1 MNREVPG
8 VISNVYNS
16 ESPRSSTADSSSDSE
31 NASSSEKEFSVQGTN
46 FNQGQLKLTISAK
59 QKSSSSSSVGYD
71 EELGSRLK
79 EVDSVFVDTG
89 QSCRTNPEQYVRK
102 SSKMDL
108 NTADCH
114 QDTKESKFDASGSSR
129 NHEENSSEGFQ
140 NTFHQ
145 FLQSSNS
152 NEGIQLSEE
161 GRTSKNK
168 NVQGS
173 KEKLSSSCYVLL
185 DKDSSPMKRHYK
197 KFASK
202 TDARHA
208 VGNFDKI
215 REKTK
220 SLASKKRKISL
231 FNKEKEDDISQSEQE
246 QNEMCISE
254 SAGQDSHDNI
264 FEKMNNALSNISSE
278 GENKLQ
284 KKRKTPKTSKSKL
297 SIQNSDLE
305 KESESPC
312 EINASRLA
320 ADVAGNEFIFRN
332 TRSGDESD
340 AMSDRTRPG
349 SVHDQQESFARL
361 DNMQSNVSPDS
372 GISLADSPVGNESPG
387 SGTLSDIACVSS
399 KVSVGGY
406 TCDPCYVQTS
416 EKNNS
421 AETTSC
427 GLTTAYEIG
436 DTVNDE
442 AAVNSQKSY
451 SKHDKELEMDPLHC
465 DSLVVNTNLGDNIL
479 GCCSSSDTSSH
490 SPSPK
495 KKSVGRVPKRAEFLR
510 RHKSSTLLTTGKM
523 PVQIDDTNNKDD
535 KPFSVPLIPGPSLQ
549 ERLAECPDRVLS
561 EGEQQKSKKRKY
573 IRRKQPNDKVLQK
586 AFDVYEFHEGD
597 KPIKKRSVGR
607 PPGRGRGKISASGR
621 GPGRPPGKLKR
632 GPGRPPKVVTSHV
645 VKRGPGRPKGSLN
658 KKTILARAGA
668 VFSSCV
674 NTSQSSSIA
683 LHTNKNDSTREESD
697 LVLPDNILDNLSQ
710 IDANSDLINLSDISP
725 SKSSES
731 SLSEAQNNYLQNL
744 SDISPAKSTS
754 SVDSSTFSFKPP
766 IVQMHATSPIPEQ
779 KPPEKRKVGRP
790 RKRPLKPLD
799 SEDSDRPVNVP
810 NLLYEG
816 KETEDREL
824 VSIIESVQSS
834 ISSQF
839 QNPSIST
846 LDEMPESSIEDEL
859 NSIEPSFDPVPSVHH
874 EHSSGLKLKQGP
886 KIRKPKLHV
895 MMRKHGNLKSKRGR
909 KKKYTVT
916 PTESLGSKFTSKYGA
931 FSSKFRLLSPRSFG
945 FTSKP
950 NVLTPS
956 ILDSDPEDDMGNKN
970 FLHRMKQQQKQK
982 KRKEKLINFR
992 SKHRNIVDPRFLTDM
1007 EYVIDNFHL
1016 LAISRPEETFIRVK
1030 PGEVPLPSIFKLTK
1044 INVKPKKKDTRH
1056 PFEIEK
1062 VKRLKTSRRDFAFQI
1077 MEKKSKMKSFHR
1089 KMFSLKE
1096 KKFSAPWDYSD
1107 DNLDLQQYVP
1117 NVPPKKRHKFLS
1129 DIPPT
1134 TRTVSDEG
1142 KESMQQ
1148 PEKRKPGRPRKNPVL
1163 KLSLESRDSEATP
1176 RNMPVSSSCLR
1187 NSSSNDVTKDV
1198 RESNMNPQGLINSC
1212 ESLRIPLA
1220 TDKSCKNNLVVSTD
1234 SNLNGFQVN
1243 SISVQ
1248 TDSELSCVDCIQLQC
1263 GSKLA
1268 HRKRGRKPGS
1278 SLSKDTCKVAIGQFS
1293 KSFATKIKEKLLR
1306 GRKKKRKVGR
1316 PRLRPLED
1324 DPKVEKIVHRKKSH
1338 SRLSPSK
1345 LNPQPVEED
1354 LVCNNVTA
1362 DRDSVIN
1369 TIESVI
1375 RNVCSEY
1382 EPLPSKEQKNSSVS
1396 YLDSDDEDYVP
1407 SKRYKKRNY
1416 LKTKL
1421 PSTSTEASDSD
1432 ISSKRDGTGYPKK
1445 KYQKAGLFSDTYKE
1459 DPDTRKTHS
1468 SGSTGKSRE
1477 KVVYKKQGSLM
1488 PAPIHVGKH
1497 LRERQ
1502 CDFLLSYD
1510 IWWQLNNDLLPKRE
1524 GHEEKY
1530 RKIRNNIHVDV
1541 KPICD
1546 EAHPCTCKRPYDP
1559 EVKGCGEECLNR
1571 MMYTEC
1577 DISTCP
1583 CQDQCLNQ
1591 RFQKHEWVSDLEV
1604 IVTKDRGYGVKTS
1617 ESISSGQFIL
1627 EYLGEVVSEVEFRRR
1642 MTEEYSQER
1651 HHYCLNLD
1659 SGAVIDGY
1667 RMGNI
1672 GRYVNHSCEPNC
1684 EMQKWNVN
1692 GVYRMGLFAL
1702 KDISPNIELTYDY
1715 NFHSFNV
1722 DAQQLCQCGSENCRG
1737 VIGGKTQR
1745 VNGQVKSKGPGRP
1758 PKDKRKSKNRLKKYK
1773 EKKSAKDS
1781 SASSTLSTM
1790 KPMSQ
1795 KERHFARSHAI
1806 FLLRNIDKQ
1815 RHISR
1820 KAPEKLDKEEEYM
1833 KATGYT
1839 KKDVF
1844 MSQLTALKT
1853 SRSVKTRR
1861 LALAEENTE
1870 VTQTARLAQVFNN
1883 VCRQVMEYK
1892 DKEERDP
1899 VSTFALPSKKK
1910 HPEYYTVIEHPIDF
1924 HIIEKNILSGT
1935 YADLEAFDKD
1945 MNTLFKNAERYSG
1958 RSSWMGQLVA
1968 ELRKVYV
1975 TAKAEASPILEDILG
1990 EGSLQSMEK
1999 ETTETE
2005 TIEGHE
2011 EEEEEVI
2018 RCVCGIFRDEGLM
2031 IQCEKCFIWQHCD
2044 CMKVKGEVENYLCEL
2059 CQPRSV
2065 EKEILADPQPDDA
2078 TDGWTYYMTLMRDDI
2093 QIRVGDCV
2101 YVLREVPKPEDRIPI
2116 DSVKTSYRV
2125 ISEIGQDK
2133 LDIFRIERLWKDEN
2147 GRNFAFGHN
2156 YYRPH
2161 ETFHEPSRKFF
2172 PNEVFRM
2179 PIYEIIPFD
2188 AIVGSSCVMDLNTF
2202 CKGRPKGTR
2211 EQDIFICEYRMD
2223 KTAHLFYKI
2232 SKHPYVINTKSYCFD
2247 KYEKRLNPKRTYSP
2261 HEVPEQYRRKTS
2273 WEERSQSEIPKRK
2286 KTIKEHLQDSAK
2298 TEEQREM
2305 MVKIEEEKKKEKTE
2319 HINAIALKLLDQAPK
2334 KQRLDVS
2341 YLLDK
2346 KRQQKKTHVLDV

>member
-1 MNREVPG
+1 MNREEPG
-8 VISNVYNS
+8 VTSNVYKS
-16 ESPRSSTADSSSDSE
+16 ESPPSSTAESSSDSE

-59 QKSSSSSSVGYD
+59 QKSSSTSSSPSYEG
-71 EELGSRLK
+71 LGSRLID
-79 EVDSVFVDTG
+79 VDSVFVDTG

-102 SSKMDL
+102 SSSVMDL
-108 NTADCH
+108 NTADSNRD
-114 QDTKESKFDASGSSR
+114 QTESMFDALGSSSSA
-129 NHEENSSEGFQ
+129 EESSDKSSVGFQ
-140 NTFHQ
+140 NTFQQ

-152 NEGIQLSEE
+152 DDSTQMSEE
-161 GRTSKNK
+161 SRIAQTKHGNK
-168 NVQGS
+168 ELLPSN
-173 KEKLSSSCYVLL
+173 CYVLL
-185 DKDSSPMKRHYK
+185 DKKSSPMKRHYK
-197 KFASK
+197 KMASK
-202 TDARHA
+202 AITLGN

-220 SLASKKRKISL
+220 SLASRKRNVVLYEEKASEVSGSEHEQLNELSISASS
-231 FNKEKEDDISQSEQE
+231 IS
-246 QNEMCISE
+246 NL
-254 SAGQDSHDNI
+254 HDNI
-264 FEKMNNALSNISSE
+264 FEKMSNALSNISSE
-278 GENKLQ
+278 GEGKLQ
-284 KKRKTPKTSKSKL
+284 KKRRSPKANKSKQRL
-297 SIQNSDLE
+297 QHSDLE

-312 EINASRLA
+312 EINASKLA
-320 ADVAGNEFIFRN
+320 ADMARNEFIFRN

-372 GISLADSPVGNESPG
+372 GISLADSPVGNESPI
-387 SGTLSDIACVSS
+387 SGTLSDISS
-399 KVSVGGY
+399 KTNVGGY
-406 TCDPCYVQTS
+406 TSDHSCVQTS
-416 EKNNS
+416 EKLDS
-421 AETTSC
+421 VERSHCELTSR
-427 GLTTAYEIG
+427 YEKQDG
-436 DTVNDE
+436 
-442 AAVNSQKSY
+442 VNSESVVDLQKSNN
-451 SKHDKELEMDPLHC
+451 KHDKEFEMGPLHC

-479 GCCSSSDTSSH
+479 GCCSSSDTSSSH

-495 KKSVGRVPKRAEFLR
+495 KKSIGRVPKRAEFLR
-510 RHKSSTLLTTGKM
+510 LHKSSTLLTTGKM
-523 PVQIDDTNNKDD
+523 PVQVDDTNSKDD
-535 KPFSVPLIPGPSLQ
+535 KLFSVPLIPGPSLQ
-549 ERLAECPDRVLS
+549 ERLAQCPDRVPD
-561 EGEQQKSKKRKY
+561 ERKPHKAKKRKY
-573 IRRKQPNDKVLQK
+573 VRQKQSNEKVLQK

-597 KPIKKRSVGR
+597 KPIKKRCVGR

-621 GPGRPPGKLKR
+621 GPGQPPGKPNFKKR
-632 GPGRPPKVVTSHV
+632 GPGRPPKVVSSQV

-658 KKTILARAGA
+658 KKTLLARAGA
-668 VFSSCV
+668 MFSKCINDSQ
-674 NTSQSSSIA
+674 NTSSDPSTS
-683 LHTNKNDSTREESD
+683 KNDSGEVESD
-697 LVLPDNILDNLSQ
+697 FVLPDNILDNLSQ

-754 SVDSSTFSFKPP
+754 SVESSTFSFKPP
-766 IVQMHATSPIPEQ
+766 LVQMGTTSPVVEQ
-779 KPPEKRKVGRP
+779 KVTEKRKVGRP
-790 RKRPLKPLD
+790 RKRPHKPVELP
-799 SEDSDRPVNVP
+799 SERPVNDHIPTSSVD
-810 NLLYEG
+810 N
-816 KETEDREL
+816 ETEDREL
-824 VSIIESVQSS
+824 ESIIQSVQNS

-839 QNPSIST
+839 QNPSMA
-846 LDEMPESSIEDEL
+846 LDDMPESSIEDEL
-859 NSIEPSFDPVPSVHH
+859 NSIEPTFDPVPSMNYL
-874 EHSSGLKLKQGP
+874 HSAGSKLKQVP

-909 KKKYTVT
+909 KKKKYTVT
-916 PTESLGSKFTSKYGA
+916 PIESSGSNFSA
-931 FSSKFRLLSPRSFG
+931 FSSKFKLSSSKSLIG

-950 NVLTPS
+950 S
-956 ILDSDPEDDMGNKN
+956 ILASSTFDSDPDEEMEHRH
-970 FLHRMKQQQKQK
+970 FLQKMKQQQKLK

-992 SKHRNIVDPRFLTDM
+992 SKHRNIIDPRFLTDL

-1044 INVKPKKKDTRH
+1044 IIVKPKKKDLRH
-1056 PFEIEK
+1056 PFESEK
-1062 VKRLKTSRRDFAFQI
+1062 VKRLKTSRSRDFAFQI

-1096 KKFSAPWDYSD
+1096 KKFFPPCDHSD
-1107 DNLDLQQYVP
+1107 DIQDLQQCVP

-1134 TRTVSDEG
+1134 TKTVSNVET
-1142 KESMQQ
+1142 EPVQQ

-1163 KLSLESRDSEATP
+1163 KPRSESRGTEA
-1176 RNMPVSSSCLR
+1176 RNASLHVESA
-1187 NSSSNDVTKDV
+1187 SSNLVTKDGK
-1198 RESNMNPQGLINSC
+1198 ESSINSQGSINLS
-1212 ESLRIPLA
+1212 ESPRIPLA
-1220 TDKSCKNNLVVSTD
+1220 TDKSCEINSAVPPNSKLS
-1234 SNLNGFQVN
+1234 GFQVN

-1248 TDSELSCVDCIQLQC
+1248 TDSELSCVDCIQLQN
-1263 GSKLA
+1263 GSEVV

-1278 SLSKDTCKVAIGQFS
+1278 SVSKDLGKMPAGQLS

-1316 PRLRPLED
+1316 PRIRPLEQ
-1324 DPKVEKIVHRKKSH
+1324 DPKVSKIIHRKKSH
-1338 SRLSPSK
+1338 AQLSHNK
-1345 LNPQPVEED
+1345 LHSHQMEGDVMCN
-1354 LVCNNVTA
+1354 NNVTSS
-1362 DRDSVIN
+1362 RDSVIN

-1382 EPLPSKEQKNSSVS
+1382 EPLPSKERKKSVS
-1396 YLDSDDEDYVP
+1396 GLDSDDEEYVP
-1407 SKRYKKRNY
+1407 SKRIKKRNY

-1421 PSTSTEASDSD
+1421 PSTPTEALDSD
-1432 ISSKRDGTGYPKK
+1432 ISNKRDVTGLPKK
-1445 KYQKAGLFSDTYKE
+1445 KYQDAGLFSDTYKE
-1459 DPDTRKTHS
+1459 DPDSKKTHYNGS
-1468 SGSTGKSRE
+1468 SSKSRE
-1477 KVVYKKQGSLM
+1477 K
-1488 PAPIHVGKH
+1488 
-1497 LRERQ
+1497 
-1502 CDFLLSYD
+1502 
-1510 IWWQLNNDLLPKRE
+1510 LPKRE
-1524 GHEEKY
+1524 SHEEKY

-1541 KPICD
+1541 KPVCD

-1559 EVKGCGEECLNR
+1559 ELKGCGEECLNR

-1577 DISTCP
+1577 DVGTCP
-1583 CQDQCLNQ
+1583 CQEQCLNQ
-1591 RFQKHEWVSDLEV
+1591 RFQKHEWVPNLEV
-1604 IVTKDRGYGVKTS
+1604 IVTNDRGYGIKTS
-1617 ESISSGQFIL
+1617 EPISNGQFIL

-1642 MTEEYSQER
+1642 MTEEYSKER

-1702 KDISPNIELTYDY
+1702 KDISDDTELTYDY

-1722 DAQQLCQCGSENCRG
+1722 DAQQLCRCGSAECRG

-1745 VNGQVKSKGPGRP
+1745 VNGQVKEKSKGPGRP

-1773 EKKSAKDS
+1773 EKKAGKEH

-1790 KPMSQ
+1790 KPMSH
-1795 KERHFARSHAI
+1795 KERHFARTHAI

-1820 KAPEKLDKEEEYM
+1820 KAPEKLDKEGEYM
-1833 KATGYT
+1833 KATGFT

-1853 SRSVKTRR
+1853 ARSVKTRR

-1870 VTQTARLAQVFNN
+1870 VTQTARLAQVFNS

-1892 DKEERDP
+1892 DKDGREP
-1899 VSTFALPSKKK
+1899 VSTFALPSRKK

-1924 HIIEKNILSGT
+1924 HIIEKNILSGA
-1935 YADLEAFDKD
+1935 YSDLEAFDKD
-1945 MNTLFKNAERYSG
+1945 MNRLFKNAERYSG
-1958 RSSWMGQLVA
+1958 RSSWMGQLVT

-1975 TAKAEASPILEDILG
+1975 MAKAEATPILEDILG
-1990 EGSLQSMEK
+1990 EGSLQSIEK
-1999 ETTETE
+1999 ETSETE
-2005 TIEGHE
+2005 AIEGQE

-2044 CMKVKGEVENYLCEL
+2044 CMKVKGEVDNYLCEL
-2059 CQPRSV
+2059 CQPRPV

-2078 TDGWTYYMTLMRDDI
+2078 TEGWTYYMTLMRDEI

-2101 YVLREVPKPEDRIPI
+2101 YVLREVPKPEDSIPI
-2116 DSVKTSYRV
+2116 DSVRTSYRV
-2125 ISEIGQDK
+2125 IAEIGQDK
-2133 LDIFRIERLWKDEN
+2133 LDIFRIERLWKDEK

-2188 AIVGSSCVMDLNTF
+2188 AIVGSCCVMDLNTF
-2202 CKGRPKGTR
+2202 SKGRPKGTR

-2232 SKHPYVINTKSYCFD
+2232 SKQPYIINTKSYCFD

-2261 HEVPEQYRRKTS
+2261 HEVPEQYRRKTA

-2286 KTIKEHLQDSAK
+2286 KTIKEHLQEHSSAK

-2305 MVKIEEEKKKEKTE
+2305 IAKLEEEKRREKRE
-2319 HINAIALKLLDQAPK
+2319 HIDAITLKLLNQTPK

-2346 KRQQKKTHVLDV
+2346 KRQQKKPHVVDV